1 MMTMQQ
7 LTGERPIEGK
17 TPAGILALHD
27 AGYRAV
33 AGEVRPGRFLDVGC
47 GLAAYAATFATA
59 DRQVF
64 GIDYD
69 ALTARQAHAVHP
81 DVTTVCADGAVL
93 PFETGSFDTVS
104 SSHII
109 EHFTDPEPHVAEL
122 ARVCADDGVVCILT
136 PNAPADFENPYHLYL
151 FDPVDLQR
159 MLERHFADVTVGGLD
174 GDEELKAEF
183 EQRRRFGNLVLKAD
197 VFGLRHRLPRRA
209 YVELHALGRRLAYPI
224 VRLKQRYDERTEQA
238 PPRAVTA
245 DNFHLTDEIDDS
257 TLVLFAVA
265 RKPRR

>member
-1 MMTMQQ
+1 MQQ

-33 AGEVRPGRFLDVGC
+33 ADETRSGRFLDVGC
-47 GLAAYAATFATA
+47 GLAAYAAMFAA
-59 DRQVF
+59 DDREVF

-81 DVTTVCADGAVL
+81 AVTTVCSDGAVL
-93 PFETGSFDTVS
+93 PWRTGMFDTVC
-104 SSHII
+104 SSHLI

-151 FDPVDLQR
+151 FDPADLQR
-159 MLERHFADVTVGGLD
+159 MLERHFADVTVVGLD
-174 GDEELKAEF
+174 GDDDLKAEF
-183 EQRRRFGNLVLKAD
+183 EQRRRFGRAVLKVD
-197 VFGLRHRLPRRA
+197 VFGLRHRLPRKA
-209 YVELHALGRRLAYPI
+209 YVELHAAARRIAYPL
-224 VRLKQRYDERTEQA
+224 VRLKQRFDGGGTPA
-238 PPRAVTA
+238 PTADVTA
-245 DNFHLTDEIDDS
+245 DNFHLTDEIDAS

-265 RKPRR
+265 RKPLRP

>member
-1 MMTMQQ
+1 MQQ

-27 AGYRAV
+27 AGYRAIE
-33 AGEVRPGRFLDVGC
+33 AEARTGRFLDVGC
-47 GLAAYAATFATA
+47 GLAAYAAAFAGPE
-59 DRQVF
+59 RSVF

-69 ALTARQAHAVHP
+69 VRTARQAHAAHP
-81 DVTTVCADGAVL
+81 EVTTVGADGAVL
-93 PFETGSFDTVS
+93 PLRTGSFDTVC

-109 EHFTDPEPHVAEL
+109 EHFVDPEFHVAEL

-151 FDPVDLQR
+151 FDPADLQR
-159 MLERHFADVTVGGLD
+159 MLERHFADVTVVGLD
-174 GDEELKAEF
+174 GDDELKAEF
-183 EQRRRFGNLVLKAD
+183 DQRRRFGNLMLKAD
-197 VFGLRHRLPRRA
+197 VFGLRHRLPRKA
-209 YVELHALGRRLAYPI
+209 YVELHAFGRRLAYPL
-224 VRLKQRYDERTEQA
+224 VRLKQRSDTRKGVA
-238 PPRAVTA
+238 SPRSVTA
-245 DNFHLTDEIDDS
+245 DNFHLTDEIDET